1 MTMTEDAFNPSEEPR
16 HLRIQQME
24 RLIEVGRTL
33 SSVLELDP
41 LLQMI
46 IDTAADLTDS
56 QEASILLYD
65 ELVGDLTFVA
75 APWFKRNQ
83 MQEVRVPITGSI
95 AGEVYTFGKPVM
107 VRDAVEDGRVFRAV
121 DEHTGFETHSL
132 LSVPLMVKGACFGVL
147 TAVNKQGEH
156 FTPED
161 VYILETL
168 ASQAAVAIQNAR
180 YLKETQDAYEE
191 LADLDQMKTDFIA
204 ITSHELRTPL
214 GLILG
219 HATFL
224 QDLVD
229 EELRSQMGVVVES
242 AERLKEIIEDLSKV
256 DSYRTGEIEMRWEVL
271 DVGVLV
277 RKVSAACMRLGE
289 EYRVRIRFELPE
301 RPVVIQADGEKLG
314 LALNHLIRNAI
325 IYNRPGGLVTTAV
338 ETEKGMLKIRV
349 EDDGLGIPE
358 DELERVFE
366 RFYQVEDHMVRRR
379 GGMGLGLSV
388 AQLMVGM
395 HRGRIR
401 VESELDQGSRFTVII
416 PLEQE

>member
-1 MTMTEDAFNPSEEPR
+1 MTDETFNPAEEPR
-16 HLRIQQME
+16 QLPIQQME

-65 ELVGDLTFVA
+65 ELAGDLTFVA

-83 MQEVRVPITGSI
+83 MQEVRVPIRGSI
-95 AGEVYTFGKPVM
+95 AGEVFTYGKSVM

-121 DEHTGFETHSL
+121 DAHTGFETHSL
-132 LSVPLMVKGACFGVL
+132 LSVPMMAKGACSGVL
-147 TAVNKQGEH
+147 TAVNKRGEQ

-161 VYILETL
+161 EYILEIL

-180 YLKETQDAYEE
+180 YLKETQKAYEE

-219 HATFL
+219 HATFM
-224 QDLVD
+224 QELVD
-229 EELRSQMGVVVES
+229 EDLRSQMGVVVES

-256 DSYRTGEIEMRWEVL
+256 DSYRTGEIEMRWDAV

-277 RKVSAACMRLGE
+277 RKASAACMRMAE
-289 EYRVRIRFELPE
+289 EYRVRILFELPQP
-301 RPVVIQADGEKLG
+301 PVVIRADGEKLG

-325 IYNRPGGLVTTAV
+325 IYNRPGGMVTTTV
-338 ETEKGMLKIRV
+338 ETAKEFLLIRV
-349 EDDGLGIPE
+349 EDDGLGIPQ

-388 AQLMVGM
+388 AQLMVEM
-395 HRGRIR
+395 HRGRIK
-401 VESELDQGSRFTVII
+401 VESELDKGSRFTVVL
-416 PLEQE
+416 PLEQG